1 MANSPKITSLA
12 KEDFRQARRQVALRQ
27 VYNRMVGKETNAL
40 LPFHDVRRA
49 LRVKK
54 QIDRG
59 LQTIPLDA
67 IVGSVGRYTDF
78 TRSFLPLKDN
88 MEERWAKV
96 YAVVSHSADWPP
108 IQVYQIGEVYFILD
122 GNHRVSVARR
132 LKRETIQAYVTEVIT
147 ERPLPADAKPD
158 DLICQ
163 ARYAEFLDR
172 AELDKLRPGIDLSVT
187 APGAYRI
194 LDEHIDIHHYY
205 MGLEQSHDIPFTE
218 AATSWYDNIY
228 MPTIQIIRE
237 KGLLRDFPDR
247 TETDLYIWLARYQAE
262 LEESLGWNI
271 STQVAADE
279 LAHTHI
285 EKQSLVRVGKRLIDV
300 SAPDEL
306 PIEPDLGKRLYQP
319 VARRYRDKLF
329 DYVLVPVGGAMQIWA
344 GLEQAIVIAQRENSQ
359 LRGIH
364 IVSNEAALDRSNTQA
379 VQAEF
384 DRRCEDAGVNG
395 RLILKTGP
403 IAQTIIDRARWNDLV
418 VMNLAHP
425 PGSTIVARLSSGF
438 RLVIKRSTRPI
449 LAVPPGEVS
458 PFDKILV
465 AYDGGSKSKKA
476 LVMAASLVQRWQAR
490 LVVVTAYEKHL
501 PDPKIVDDA
510 HRYLEQRKIEAD
522 FIIESEKVVDVIMET
537 AVSHNCNLIVMGGYG
552 AQSVVEVMIG
562 SPTNAILR
570 LTPVPVLICP

>member
-1 MANSPKITSLA
+1 MAKSPTITSVA
-12 KEDFRQARRQVALRQ
+12 KEDFRQARRQVALQQ
-27 VYNRMVGKETNAL
+27 VYNRMIGKETSAL
-40 LPFHDVRRA
+40 LSFHDVRRA
-49 LRVKK
+49 LRVKN

-96 YAVVSHSADWPP
+96 YAVVSQSADWPP

-132 LKRETIQAYVTEVIT
+132 LKRKTIQAYVTEVIT
-147 ERPLPADAKPD
+147 KLPLPADAKPD
-158 DLICQ
+158 ELICK

-172 AELDKLRPGIDLSVT
+172 TELDKLRPGIDLSVT

-194 LDEHIDIHHYY
+194 LDEHINIHHYY
-205 MGLEQSHDIPFTE
+205 MALEQSHDTPFTE
-218 AATSWYDNIY
+218 AAASWYDNVY

-237 KGLLRDFPDR
+237 KGLVRGFPDR
-247 TETDLYIWLARYQAE
+247 TKTDLYIWLARYQAE
-262 LEESLGWNI
+262 LEKSLGWNI
-271 STQVAADE
+271 STQAAADE
-279 LAHTHI
+279 LAHTHS
-285 EKQSLVRVGKRLIDV
+285 EKEGLVRVGKRLIDV
-300 SAPDEL
+300 FVPDEL
-306 PIEPDLGKRLYQP
+306 PTEPDRGERQYRPLAQ
-319 VARRYRDKLF
+319 RYRDKMF
-329 DYVLVPVGGAMQIWA
+329 DYVLIPVGGDTQIWT

-359 LRGIH
+359 LRGMH
-364 IVSNEAALDRSNTQA
+364 IVPDEAALASSNAEA

-425 PGSTIVARLSSGF
+425 PGSSIVARLGSGF

-449 LAVPPGEVS
+449 LAVPPGAVS
-458 PFDKILV
+458 QFDKMLV
-465 AYDGGSKSKKA
+465 AYDGRSKSKKA
-476 LVMAASLVQRWQAR
+476 LVMAASLVKRWQAQ
-490 LVVVTAYEKHL
+490 LVIVTAYEKNA
-501 PDPKIVDDA
+501 PDPRIVDDA
-510 HRYLEQRKIEAD
+510 HHYLEQRKIEAN
-522 FIIESEKVVDVIMET
+522 FVIESEKAVDAIMET

-552 AQSVVEVMIG
+552 TQSVVEVMYG
-562 SPTNAILR
+562 SPTNAVLR